1 MRLTV
6 VHFTD
11 VGPKYTED
19 TKFETQKLILD
30 LTELNP
36 RIFNFNLTIIL
47 KKFKYY
53 RADFSKNDFNALIN
67 MILYCNRE
75 DELEIFLIPF
85 KKLIS
90 FERFYKQLKDSDD

>member
-19 TKFETQKLILD
+19 IKFETQKLILD

-36 RIFNFNLTIIL
+36 RM
-47 KKFKYY
+47 Y
-53 RADFSKNDFNALIN
+53 IN
-67 MILYCNRE
+67 KRWSTPSNSLSGRV
-75 DELEIFLIPF
+75 
-85 KKLIS
+85 S
-90 FERFYKQLKDSDD
+90 

>member
-53 RADFSKNDFNALIN
+53 RTDFSKNDFNALIN

-75 DELEIFLIPF
+75 D
-85 KKLIS
+85 
-90 FERFYKQLKDSDD
+90 

>member
-19 TKFETQKLILD
+19 IKFETQKLILD

-53 RADFSKNDFNALIN
+53 RTDFSKNDFNALIN
-67 MILYCNRE
+67 MILCCNRE
-75 DELEIFLIPF
+75 DELEIFF
-85 KKLIS
+85 NTV
-90 FERFYKQLKDSDD
+90 